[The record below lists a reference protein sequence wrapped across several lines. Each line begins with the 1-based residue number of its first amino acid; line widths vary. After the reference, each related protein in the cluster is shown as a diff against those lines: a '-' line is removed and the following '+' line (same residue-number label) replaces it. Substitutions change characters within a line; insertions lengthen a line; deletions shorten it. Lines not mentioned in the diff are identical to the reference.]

1 MRVVF
6 LGNAAWSVPSLEAL
20 AASHHRPVLVL
31 TRSARPAGRGSRL
44 QRTPV
49 AEAAERLG
57 LPLMEIETVKTGP
70 GFEALAEQAP
80 EILVVVAYGEILPK
94 AVLDVPSI
102 APVNVHFS
110 LLPRLRGPAPVQRAI
125 LETGTDLSS
134 ILPKLRA
141 GQRRRIIRER
151 LWGLTG
157 VTTIR
162 MDEGVDTGPI
172 LMQQEEWI
180 RVEDDAGSLGERLA
194 RLGGSL
200 LVKTLDGLE
209 RGTIKEQPQDES
221 QATYAPKLAREDRL
235 IRWAEVSSEDD
246 VLRTIPALSP
256 EPGAET
262 YFRGRLLKLFR
273 ASAANPEQ
281 VAERDIG
288 PGEIMVGPNGEL
300 LVGTM
305 HWPVVLEE
313 VQPEGKRRMRGTEFV
328 RGYRPQEG
336 EILG

>member
-6 LGNAAWSVPSLEAL
+6 LGNAPWSVPSLEAL
-20 AASHHRPVLVL
+20 SESRHRPMLVL
-31 TRSARPAGRGSRL
+31 TRTARPAGRGSKL

-57 LPLMEIETVKTGP
+57 LSLMEIETVRTGP
-70 GFEALAEQAP
+70 GFGALVEARP
-80 EILVVVAYGEILPK
+80 EVLVVVAYGEILPK
-94 AVLDVPSI
+94 AVLQVPYV

-110 LLPRLRGPAPVQRAI
+110 LLPKLRGPAPVQRAI
-125 LETGTDLSS
+125 LE
-134 ILPKLRA
+134 
-141 GQRRRIIRER
+141 ER
-151 LWGLTG
+151 FPGLTG

-172 LMQQEEWI
+172 LLQAEEWI
-180 RVEDDAGSLGERLA
+180 RASDDAGSLGERLA
-194 RLGGSL
+194 QLGGSV

-209 RGTIKEQPQDES
+209 HGRTEERPQDDSE
-221 QATYAPKLAREDRL
+221 ATYAPKLTPEDRV
-235 IRWAEVSSEDD
+235 IRWGEAPSESE
-246 VLRTIPALSP
+246 VLRMIPALSP

-262 YFRGRLLKLFR
+262 VFRGRLLKVFH
-273 ASAANPEQ
+273 ASAADHRQ
-281 VAERDIG
+281 AAERDLG
-288 PGEIMVGPNGEL
+288 PGEIGVGPKGEL
-300 LVGTM
+300 LVGTT